1 MKRLIHGFEHFRHQV
16 FPQQRE
22 LFKKLASG
30 QSPSTMFITCA
41 DSRVMPELMFTT
53 QPGELFVYRNIGNI
67 VPPYAQH
74 VSGVVAAIEY
84 AVRVLEV
91 EHIVICG
98 HSDCGAMK
106 ALRKPELVRG
116 MPSVA
121 AWLKHADV
129 ARYVVEQNSE
139 GLSEDECLHCLTREN
154 VVGQLEHLRT
164 LPVVAAAL
172 ASGSL
177 RIHGWVY
184 DIAHAGLQAF
194 DAQRG
199 RFVEIE
205 PGTGHVPEATPH
217 MRFAAAAASAA

>member
-16 FPQQRE
+16 FPRQRDV
-22 LFKKLASG
+22 FQKLAAG

-84 AVRVLEV
+84 AVRVLKV

-106 ALRKPELVRG
+106 ALRKPERVRD

-129 ARYVVEQNSE
+129 ARYVVEQNTE
-139 GLSEDECLHCLTREN
+139 GLSDDEYLQCLTREN

-172 ASGSL
+172 ASGNLS
-177 RIHGWVY
+177 IHGWIY
-184 DIAHAGLQAF
+184 DIAHAGLEAF
-194 DAQRG
+194 DARHG
-199 RFVEIE
+199 RFVQIE
-205 PGTGHVPEATPH
+205 SSAGRLPEATPH
-217 MRFAAAAASAA
+217 MRFAVAPAT